1 LAFSTLVFPETYQ
14 ALQRPPGRTVYHVLS
29 RSALAG
35 FPLGAVEKDYL
46 LQLIRRLSSVYFV
59 EVLGFSVLG
68 NHFHLVVRM
77 RPGETVS
84 DAEVRKR
91 FEIFY
96 GSDSDRELTDGQVP
110 LLRTKWASLSEYM
123 REIKQTFSRFYN
135 KRHGRR
141 GFFWGDRFKSLI
153 VEDGDTLNCVRAG
166 LVERPE
172 QYRWCSLGYHPQT
185 GNKGGFLSLHFG
197 LTAFGEMSDAERFR
211 SYRRFV
217 YRVGA
222 LRSGTGAA
230 IAADVL
236 QDEEARSFDLGTI
249 DRFRYRTRYF
259 TDSGVIGT
267 KEFVSRC
274 YRRFAG
280 HFTCRHEKRPR
291 PISGLDGIY
300 SLKRLSE
307 A

>member
-1 LAFSTLVFPETYQ
+1 MVVTDEP
-14 ALQRPPGRTVYHVLS
+14 TVYHVLS
-29 RSALAG
+29 RTALDG

-46 LQLIRRLSSVYFV
+46 VQLIRRLSSVYFA

-77 RPGETVS
+77 RPAETVS

-91 FEIFY
+91 FEIY
-96 GSDSDRELTDGQVP
+96 HGSDGDRELTDGQIP

-135 KRHGRR
+135 KQYARR

-153 VEDGDTLNCVRAG
+153 VEDGDTLVNLLAYVELNCVRAG

-172 QYRWCSLGYHPQT
+172 QYRWCSLGYHAQT
-185 GNKGGFLSLHFG
+185 GNKGAFLSLNFG
-197 LTAFGEMSDAERFR
+197 LTAFGEMNDAERFR
-211 SYRRFV
+211 FYRQFV
-217 YRVGA
+217 YRVGS
-222 LRSGTGAA
+222 LQSGKGAA
-230 IAADVL
+230 LPAAVL
-236 QDEEARSFDLGTI
+236 EDEEARGFALGTV

-291 PISGLDGIY
+291 PITGLEGIY